1 MKKKLVM
8 VMALAMLVTNLA
20 GCSGGAAEE
29 TSAKEKPAK
38 ETSAAVTAGSTE
50 NAGEETKPEA
60 EEKQWFGTE
69 DGKTVTLRVWGA
81 VQPEYG
87 YDELIAD
94 FNEAYADKGVQAEY
108 VRFVN
113 DSSGNMQL
121 ETYLMGGGEVDL
133 FLGYKSST
141 FQTRVESGLALDIT
155 DYLKE
160 YGFDLASELG
170 EVNAAPYYFDNGRV
184 YGFPTKYENNR
195 WMLINADMF
204 KEAGIEIPYD
214 GWTYDEFN
222 AAIEKLT
229 HGEGQD
235 KVYGVCWAL
244 KQTFAAAK
252 GLSGSVLGS
261 YSTYKDDTAS
271 SVNFDNPVWRE
282 GLELVKNS
290 IDNGWGIPYED
301 EVSESMTV
309 ANTFLEEKCAISL
322 CISQMRLVMDT
333 ENYPHDFTTAL
344 VPGPVPGEEYMTDAY
359 KYHSNMPGDGDIIS
373 IAANTEYPEAAFEFM
388 MWYVTGGMA
397 PLAKGGRIPLW
408 NGFDQD
414 AVVEMVMENAGS
426 TIDEKSLRSYLSID
440 KTQTAK
446 KLTSSVDSE
455 IDTIYKEEVE
465 AYLYGHQ
472 SVETTIENIVSR
484 ANGQLAGNQ

>member
-1 MKKKLVM
+1 
-8 VMALAMLVTNLA
+8 
-20 GCSGGAAEE
+20 
-29 TSAKEKPAK
+29 
-38 ETSAAVTAGSTE
+38 
-50 NAGEETKPEA
+50 
-60 EEKQWFGTE
+60 
-69 DGKTVTLRVWGA
+69 
-81 VQPEYG
+81 
-87 YDELIAD
+87 
-94 FNEAYADKGVQAEY
+94 
-108 VRFVN
+108 
-113 DSSGNMQL
+113 
-121 ETYLMGGGEVDL
+121 
-133 FLGYKSST
+133 
-141 FQTRVESGLALDIT
+141 
-155 DYLKE
+155 
-160 YGFDLASELG
+160 
-170 EVNAAPYYFDNGRV
+170 
-184 YGFPTKYENNR
+184 
-195 WMLINADMF
+195 MLINADMF

-397 PLAKGGRIPLW
+397 PLAKGGRIPMW

-465 AYLYGHQ
+465 AYLYGQQ